1 MRMAI
6 TSGSATVENA
16 WNLVGN
22 VVWSGDKQRA
32 ARTLTFDL
40 AASQNDPNLPAVEC
54 PVGAVVSLWGDD
66 GSPLFQGMVVTREL
80 ADTDAMMPVTA
91 HDNGRLL
98 ANNDGTEKIRDET
111 AEAAVSRICR
121 SYGIPVGALA
131 ATGVPLRR
139 KFTATPLWN
148 IVITLYTLAAQRTG
162 KQYMARFSWDK
173 LEVTERSESA
183 QNLVIRPRS
192 NLLTSSTTES
202 IEDMR
207 NSVGIY
213 DKDGNR
219 LTTVQDSQA
228 RDLYGLMESHIT
240 VQEGADAQAE
250 ARQLLEERG
259 LSRKISVTCLGDPRL
274 TTGKTVVVRQP
285 VTGLSGVFWIESDRH
300 SWSGGDYTTRLSLEL
315 RNLMYQTESGSELT

>member
-1 MRMAI
+1 
-6 TSGSATVENA
+6 
-16 WNLVGN
+16 
-22 VVWSGDKQRA
+22 
-32 ARTLTFDL
+32 
-40 AASQNDPNLPAVEC
+40 
-54 PVGAVVSLWGDD
+54 
-66 GSPLFQGMVVTREL
+66 
-80 ADTDAMMPVTA
+80 MMPVTA

-111 AEAAVSRICR
+111 AEGAVSRICR
-121 SYGIPVGALA
+121 AYGIPVGALA

-162 KQYMARFSWDK
+162 KQYMARFTWDK

>member
-1 MRMAI
+1 MDRRKALRFRKTEKRVRGSVLARGIFFFMAVCMLP
-6 TSGSATVENA
+6 GCAV
-16 WNLVGN
+16 
-22 VVWSGDKQRA
+22 
-32 ARTLTFDL
+32 RT
-40 AASQNDPNLPAVEC
+40 Q
-54 PVGAVVSLWGDD
+54 
-66 GSPLFQGMVVTREL
+66 
-80 ADTDAMMPVTA
+80 
-91 HDNGRLL
+91 
-98 ANNDGTEKIRDET
+98 GTEKIRDET
-111 AEAAVSRICR
+111 AEGAVSRICR
-121 SYGIPVGALA
+121 AYGIPVGALA

-148 IVITLYTLAAQRTG
+148 IVVTLYTLAAQRTG

-228 RDLYGLMESHIT
+228 RDLYGLMESHRRGRT
-240 VQEGADAQAE
+240 PRPRPGSSWRSGA
-250 ARQLLEERG
+250 
-259 LSRKISVTCLGDPRL
+259 
-274 TTGKTVVVRQP
+274 
-285 VTGLSGVFWIESDRH
+285 
-300 SWSGGDYTTRLSLEL
+300 
-315 RNLMYQTESGSELT
+315 